1 MSVCHIKQQC
11 LNSYTGTMY
20 FNYRIVNDVTF
31 QGLKPTPKDRKVA
44 WFVFY
49 EIIHVALRS
58 LWKGFLTS
66 FIGPVKT
73 RAYWERKGEEE
84 SSPLLRVPLIR
95 FIKTSQKN

>member
-1 MSVCHIKQQC
+1 MCHVKQQC

-20 FNYRIVNDVTF
+20 FNYCIVNDVTF

-44 WFVFY
+44 WFVFFY
-49 EIIHVALRS
+49 EITRVALRS
-58 LWKGFLTS
+58 LWEGFLLS

-73 RAYWERKGEEE
+73 RAYWERKGGEE